1 MNKYKKNITIK
12 IACIFT
18 EFMICVI
25 PMVLIIFLFLSPERL
40 TEFFWIILIML
51 VLIIVFNLFLYLIS
65 LIGKIFIKTTYIIN
79 EDKIIVN
86 GKNYKKTID
95 LSQVEAITYD
105 LGELSKYGRNP
116 SKLVIFDKDYKEL
129 LTIKNPPLMMVVHV
143 RKKCQGAKI
152 SYYNSKRI
160 LFFLVLCSGIAIA
173 ISLIA
178 IISK

>member
-1 MNKYKKNITIK
+1 MKKYKKNITIK
-12 IACIFT
+12 IACVST

-25 PMVLIIFLFLSPERL
+25 PMVLIMFLFLSPERL
-40 TEFFWIILIML
+40 TEFFWIILTML

-65 LIGKIFIKTTYIIN
+65 IIGKLFIKTTYIIN
-79 EDKIIVN
+79 EDKLIVN
-86 GKNYKKTID
+86 GKKLKNID
-95 LSQVEAITYD
+95 LLQVEAITYD

-129 LTIKNPPLMMVVHV
+129 LTIENPPLMMVVHV
-143 RKKCQGAKI
+143 RKKCQRAKI